1 MSSIL
6 VPIEWKSE
14 LVSSRPHEIIWNIDS
29 LVFSQIPGQLYRP
42 SVEVAKSCLRPII
55 KGYQR
60 NSSPQY
66 YISFTEG
73 NEEEEEEDLK
83 PAESRLIVQMDTES
97 PIIYQKT
104 TLDYYFDKPIRV
116 SCKDQIFNI

>member
-1 MSSIL
+1 MKLFEIL
-6 VPIEWKSE
+6 ILS
-14 LVSSRPHEIIWNIDS
+14 
-29 LVFSQIPGQLYRP
+29 FFQIPGQLYRP
-42 SVEVAKSCLRPII
+42 PVEVAKSCLRPLK

-60 NSSPQY
+60 NISPQY

-73 NEEEEEEDLK
+73 NEEEDDLK

-116 SCKDQIFNI
+116 SCADQIFNI

>member
-1 MSSIL
+1 VSSIL

-14 LVSSRPHEIIWNIDS
+14 LVSSQPHEIIWNIDS
-29 LVFSQIPGQLYRP
+29 LVFFQIPGQLYRP

-73 NEEEEEEDLK
+73 NEEEEEDLK

>member
-1 MSSIL
+1 
-6 VPIEWKSE
+6 
-14 LVSSRPHEIIWNIDS
+14 
-29 LVFSQIPGQLYRP
+29 
-42 SVEVAKSCLRPII
+42 VEVAKSCLRPII